1 MGINNP
7 TLSTINCT
15 STVVAQL
22 CCRTILHYLV
32 SYTITHLLTSL
43 SYAAEQSYNILFY
56 IITDPLT
63 TESAQSYNSTPVHY
77 YPSQLLLYRPQYS
90 ILLPTPECCTQ
101 LYTIT
106 VPSPDSIIL
115 HSRKQSFAPECYPP
129 STILHSHNNPIML
142 PPPSW
147 PCHQHKY
154 NANRK
159 NPMIMLP
166 PTIIALC

>member
-56 IITDPLT
+56 TITDPLT

-106 VPSPDSIIL
+106 GLLTELNYPTLSKTIL
-115 HSRKQSFAPECYPP
+115 CTRVLP